1 MEKKIRDKIIW
12 IQKVVEVSQKRKRK
26 FSWVMDFVGKGLR

>member
-12 IQKVVEVSQKRKRK
+12 IKEVVEGLWKRNTEKTVLHMVRI
-26 FSWVMDFVGKGLR
+26 G